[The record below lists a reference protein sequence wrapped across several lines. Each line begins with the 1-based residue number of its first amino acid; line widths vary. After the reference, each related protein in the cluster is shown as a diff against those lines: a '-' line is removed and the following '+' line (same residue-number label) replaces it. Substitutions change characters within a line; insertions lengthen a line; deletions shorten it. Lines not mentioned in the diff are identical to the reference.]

1 MVISNYHI
9 IFGIFG
15 ETRIGDLR
23 AVQTLFSRFG
33 KGVWGWSFP
42 ITISISN
49 SGETR
54 FGDLRAVQT
63 LFSRFG

>member
-1 MVISNYHI
+1 MVVSYYHLNMEWWQNPFWLPAGRPDLIFEVWQGRLGMVISNYHI

-33 KGVWGWSFP
+33 
-42 ITISISN
+42 
-49 SGETR
+49 
-54 FGDLRAVQT
+54 
-63 LFSRFG
+63 